1 VILRALLE
9 SAYAEARRDGMH
21 FLSAPAP
28 VGDPLDA
35 AYRGF
40 LATNIRAGL
49 YVVTAP
55 DVPVPASLL
64 DGPMPGFEM
73 ALV

>member
-1 VILRALLE
+1 M
-9 SAYAEARRDGMH
+9 D
-21 FLSAPAP
+21 SAPLATTIS
-28 VGDPLDA
+28 GTMDDARIRAGAA

-49 YVVTAP
+49 YAVTLP
-55 DVPVPASLL
+55 GTPVPESLL
-64 DGPMPGFEM
+64 AGAMAGFEM

>member
-1 VILRALLE
+1 
-9 SAYAEARRDGMH
+9 MH

-40 LATNIRAGL
+40 PATNIRAGL
-49 YVVTAP
+49 YAVTLPGTPAP
-55 DVPVPASLL
+55 ESLL
-64 DGPMPGFEM
+64 AGAMPGFEM